1 MVMNLNSLV
10 MNSDTNYIVG
20 LIVIL
25 FSAKLLND
33 KKKPGLLEKRS
44 KKVILVQNLLFL
56 IAIVVIANVNIILG
70 VILGILYLSM
80 NM

>member
-1 MVMNLNSLV
+1 MDINSLLI
-10 MNSDTNYIVG
+10 NSDTNYIVG
-20 LIVIL
+20 FIVIL

-33 KKKPGLLEKRS
+33 KNKPDMMSNRS
-44 KKVILVQNLLFL
+44 KKAIMVQNLFFL
-56 IAIVVIANVNIILG
+56 TAIVVIANVNIVLG

>member
-1 MVMNLNSLV
+1 MVMDLNSLI

-20 LIVIL
+20 FIVIL

-33 KKKPGLLEKRS
+33 KQKPGLLAKRS
-44 KKVILVQNLLFL
+44 QKAQIVQNLLFL
-56 IAIVVIANVNIILG
+56 SAIVVIANMNIVLG
-70 VILGILYLSM
+70 VILGILYLSL

>member
-1 MVMNLNSLV
+1 MDINSLLI
-10 MNSDTNYIVG
+10 NSDTNYIVG
-20 LIVIL
+20 VIVIL

-33 KKKPGLLEKRS
+33 KNKPGLISRRS
-44 KKVILVQNLLFL
+44 QRVIMVQNIFFL
-56 IAIVVIANVNIILG
+56 TAIVVIANINIVLG

>member
-1 MVMNLNSLV
+1 MVMDLNSLI

-20 LIVIL
+20 FIVIL

-33 KKKPGLLEKRS
+33 RKKPGLLAKRS
-44 KKVILVQNLLFL
+44 QKVQTVQNLLFL
-56 IAIVVIANVNIILG
+56 SAIVVIANMNIVLG
-70 VILGILYLSM
+70 VILGILYLSL